1 MVDTAASTPTGT
13 AGADDAFSKAFNAAV
28 ESTSLDEAA
37 YVEEAIPPE
46 GGDERPVETENV
58 EKPAAEA
65 KPAGKVTPKADKA
78 PAEKPVA
85 PATSDA
91 PANWD
96 AKRKAAFDAL
106 PPEARPLVLEMAK
119 GFEADF
125 TRRSTELAE
134 DRKFAQGV
142 RSLISDTHRAQM
154 RNAGMSEAD
163 GIGFLI
169 KLNDFATRDPAA
181 YVRWVVE
188 QTGLN
193 PQQLFQSATGMAPQ
207 PGQQPQPQA
216 DPISPLYEMVQ
227 SLKGEVDG
235 FKHSQADRAIQRFR
249 SETGEDGQP
258 RRPHFAQVE
267 QAMAE
272 LLVTPKYR
280 GIEDY
285 GERLQAAYDAAVYM
299 DPAIRTQIVESE
311 ADKRVKA
318 ATAQAELAKA
328 RRAQPVVKSAP
339 TAAPRAKAMTLEE
352 ATSAAL
358 AQLGNS

>member
-13 AGADDAFSKAFNAAV
+13 AGAEDAFSKAFNAAV

-37 YVEEAIPPE
+37 YVEEAIPSE

-65 KPAGKVTPKADKA
+65 KPTGKVPPKADKA

-85 PATSDA
+85 PAASEA

-142 RSLISDTHRAQM
+142 RSLITDTHRAQM

-216 DPISPLYEMVQ
+216 DLDD
-227 SLKGEVDG
+227 VD
-235 FKHSQADRAIQRFR
+235 
-249 SETGEDGQP
+249 DGQ
-258 RRPHFAQVE
+258 RNADL
-267 QAMAE
+267 AE
-272 LLVTPKYR
+272 L
-280 GIEDY
+280 
-285 GERLQAAYDAAVYM
+285 
-299 DPAIRTQIVESE
+299 
-311 ADKRVKA
+311 
-318 ATAQAELAKA
+318 
-328 RRAQPVVKSAP
+328 RRK
-339 TAAPRAKAMTLEE
+339 
-352 ATSAAL
+352 
-358 AQLGNS
+358 